1 MLKREGA
8 GPPPYCHS
16 VKAAWGQPRPVTL
29 CPPTGQGLGGTT
41 CTDVPAHG
49 EWPCVRLLRLCFLGV
64 PRRVVSGTGHNPRG
78 WGGGPGGGRRGTAG
92 GLAGRAW
99 AGQ

>member
-49 EWPCVRLLRLCFLGV
+49 EWP
-64 PRRVVSGTGHNPRG
+64 
-78 WGGGPGGGRRGTAG
+78 
-92 GLAGRAW
+92 
-99 AGQ
+99 